1 MNYLFKS
8 ALYYSLEGLL
18 VDLMSHIT
26 WTSAYSLNIMNIEY
40 LENCHLKQK
49 VQDINQCSRVWTW
62 LLSVLKKLFILDVD
76 CDDNQENEK
85 KLLMGYTYTT
95 NTFYRFIRTPILNRD
110 RRVWPDGRP
119 TQRKT
124 GDPKLGPRDRIR
136 KTMAANKGKE
146 QGDERYIVTIH
157 VLPGAV
163 SQKHWDDLIL
173 CLKKTCIIL
182 LLWHL
187 YLISEQRGWRTW
199 WGRENRSCING
210 IINI

>member
-1 MNYLFKS
+1 M
-8 ALYYSLEGLL
+8 
-18 VDLMSHIT
+18 VQ
-26 WTSAYSLNIMNIEY
+26 SLNMT
-40 LENCHLKQK
+40 LVCF
-49 VQDINQCSRVWTW
+49 
-62 LLSVLKKLFILDVD
+62 KKLFILDVD

-157 VLPGAV
+157 VLPV
-163 SQKHWDDLIL
+163 L
-173 CLKKTCIIL
+173 C
-182 LLWHL
+182 H
-187 YLISEQRGWRTW
+187 R
-199 WGRENRSCING
+199 
-210 IINI
+210 NIEMI

>member
-1 MNYLFKS
+1 M
-8 ALYYSLEGLL
+8 
-18 VDLMSHIT
+18 VQ
-26 WTSAYSLNIMNIEY
+26 SLNMTLVCLI
-40 LENCHLKQK
+40 
-49 VQDINQCSRVWTW
+49 
-62 LLSVLKKLFILDVD
+62 KLFILDVD

-85 KLLMGYTYTT
+85 KLLMGYKYTT

-173 CLKKTCIIL
+173 CLKMCIIL

-187 YLISEQRGWRTW
+187 YLISGQRGWRTW

-210 IINI
+210 IINIETILLKVSTVKSQVTEMNIKLEKLILF